1 MAKRAIQRRSR
12 EKPPSKRP
20 GTAYRLLWRAVRARK
35 QVTCVYDGC
44 YREVCPII
52 LGYATDAQEAV
63 FVFQFG
69 GASTRTLPA
78 GGDWRCF
85 HLAGVTDIRLRNGEW
100 RSGTRHSRAQTC
112 IRYVDVDVNIPETLT
127 RAQPLAFGSPEL
139 RPPRRSE

>member
-1 MAKRAIQRRSR
+1 MARRTIQRRSDG
-12 EKPPSKRP
+12 KPRSKRSSI
-20 GTAYRLLWRAVRARK
+20 AYRRFWRAVRGRK
-35 QVTCVYDGC
+35 QVTCVYHGR

-52 LGYATDAQEAV
+52 LGYATDEQEAV

-85 HLAGVTDIRLRNGEW
+85 HLAGVTDIRLRSGAW
-100 RSGTRHSRAQTC
+100 HSGTRHSRAQTC
-112 IRYVDVDVNIPETLT
+112 IRYVDIDVNIPETLT